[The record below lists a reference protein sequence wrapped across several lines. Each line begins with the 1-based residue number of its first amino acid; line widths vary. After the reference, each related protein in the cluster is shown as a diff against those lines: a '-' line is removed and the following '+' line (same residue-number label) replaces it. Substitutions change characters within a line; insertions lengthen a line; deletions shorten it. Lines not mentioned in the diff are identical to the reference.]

1 MQSIDAV
8 EAGRRAQ
15 VILMPLMLRRTKDAK
30 LEGQPILNLPPKHI
44 DLVTFP
50 FSRDERTVSS
60 LDTFFCDADRM
71 VVFLG
76 LIALRRIREAK

>member
-1 MQSIDAV
+1 MQNIDAV

-44 DLVTFP
+44 DLATFP
-50 FSRDERTVSS
+50 FSKDERTVSS
-60 LDTFFCDADRM
+60 LDSFSCSADLLI
-71 VVFLG
+71 VFLG
-76 LIALRRIREAK
+76 LIAL